1 VPELRLNPHFHTT
14 SIPTTAGQLPQTALW
29 VGHQRLLNERPDQML
44 ISDFGP
50 FIFLGA
56 RPSKPRGS
64 KPNHRT
70 LDDAKT
76 LPAPPTANIINC
88 VWSGGCRTQSEATV
102 RKDRMPTHDHQAL
115 A

>member
-1 VPELRLNPHFHTT
+1 
-14 SIPTTAGQLPQTALW
+14 
-29 VGHQRLLNERPDQML
+29 ML
-44 ISDFGP
+44 ISGFRP

-64 KPNHRT
+64 RPDHRT

-88 VWSGGCRTQSEATV
+88 DWSGGCCTESEATI
-102 RKDRMPTHDHQAL
+102 RKDRMPIHDNQAL
-115 A
+115 P